1 MGQKNSVKVFR
12 NFWRQ
17 ITHRVN
23 LCLKSLKSR
32 HILDIKWKLGTVWY
46 EAKRI
51 SIQVQQDQCIGK
63 SIFFVLVPSVWHR
76 FLTPETPAKEIF
88 AWETFWYV
96 FIKHLVLKN
105 NAAFHQQIELAELNC
120 GWALSEP
127 SEKPKSDW
135 KTAVLIRPD
144 TLVKNDEKHA
154 NKPSRA

>member
-12 NFWRQ
+12 NS
-17 ITHRVN
+17 TNYSKKHKVN
-23 LCLKSLKSR
+23 LCLKSPKSR

-63 SIFFVLVPSVWHR
+63 SIFLSSCQASDIVFWHR
-76 FLTPETPAKEIF
+76 RHLLKRYLHEKHFGL
-88 AWETFWYV
+88 

-144 TLVKNDEKHA
+144 TPVKNDEEHA